1 MSTPILD
8 ISDIILI
15 LASLSRFSSIIPLFS
30 SIISLYDKSSTAL
43 NCTLE
48 YLFENSPD
56 KTLTTF
62 GIIG

>member
-1 MSTPILD
+1 MKVLNA
-8 ISDIILI
+8 LQ
-15 LASLSRFSSIIPLFS
+15 LKKGAKVSSQA
-30 SIISLYDKSSTAL
+30 SSTAL